1 MAQKLTQ
8 QQEQKL
14 AQQQRLTQQ
23 QLAVVRMLEM
33 PIAELE
39 EKVKDELNDNPAL
52 EKSNDDIDDN
62 PWDGTDGDDSSADK
76 SNDLD
81 SALDSITHDD
91 DMLPV
96 WSAND
101 NNNADYEEMVYG
113 DPVSFYDR
121 LKEQM
126 CEIELSDTEKRIME
140 YLIGSL
146 DDSGFLRKDID
157 SICDELAIYNYM
169 DVEPEQIEAVLK
181 KLQDFDPAGV
191 GARSLQECL
200 LIQISRKPDSRLK
213 ELCTAWWLIISR
225 SSPRSIGTRLPTH
238 LA

>member
-62 PWDGTDGDDSSADK
+62 PWDGTDGEDSSADK

-81 SALDSITHDD
+81 SALDSITHDVGVHLNV
-91 DMLPV
+91 MFGCTP
-96 WSAND
+96 
-101 NNNADYEEMVYG
+101 
-113 DPVSFYDR
+113 
-121 LKEQM
+121 
-126 CEIELSDTEKRIME
+126 
-140 YLIGSL
+140 SL
-146 DDSGFLRKDID
+146 
-157 SICDELAIYNYM
+157 
-169 DVEPEQIEAVLK
+169 
-181 KLQDFDPAGV
+181 
-191 GARSLQECL
+191 
-200 LIQISRKPDSRLK
+200 
-213 ELCTAWWLIISR
+213 
-225 SSPRSIGTRLPTH
+225 
-238 LA
+238 